1 MMSFV
6 IQSAKETAAEH
17 GCTLNEALLAELVEV
32 LLFVLATKDGE
43 PIADV
48 LDGIAAD
55 ISQLR

>member
-1 MMSFV
+1 MSFV
-6 IQSAKETAAEH
+6 IANAKETATKH
-17 GCTLNEALLAELVEV
+17 GCSLNEALLAELVEV
-32 LLFVLATKDGE
+32 LLFVLANKDGE